1 MLQKAHVSG
10 LILALGL
17 GLIYLPTLA
26 NAQSIDQHFD
36 PIVTVPD
43 TATYPEAV
51 QQLIEEGYRQLSEA
65 TGSDDDLHL
74 DAAKAAFDDA
84 LEIDPRAVHALNGVG
99 IYELTKDEQW
109 LVILESL
116 KKLFNRDHISMA
128 IKAFEK
134 SLEVDSDFHA
144 ARYNLALAHR
154 QARGI
159 KNYERAIQQLE
170 RLVEEAPGFGD
181 AFLLLV
187 VTYRD
192 AGDLTSMVEKIQN
205 APEETSPSPASHNLL
220 LGYALVNLKQPVEG
234 AAAYRA
240 GIGAIEDPWEADL
253 YWHDIR
259 PIASPNTEAEFQ
271 RLDMAGKRAYLL
283 TFWQRLADQSFTS
296 FDERV
301 AEHYRRLHH
310 AYENYRLDLPERRHY
325 SAAAAYVPPWQTGF
339 DDRGAIYLRHGEP
352 DDTATHA
359 GPDYEKNIS
368 WRYDRAGGDPLVF
381 HFVSDEDIQ
390 DFKLV
395 RRLSDV
401 VITDSSKLSG
411 QQRFSRSC
419 GVGGGCDSYDTR
431 ILATEREAMRELYSS
446 RGHLDPYYD
455 RAATSL
461 DEQIL
466 EREESN
472 LARDIAI
479 ATHSVSYTPDL
490 PESPLLYPV
499 HPVVFKSV
507 SGRGEV
513 FFYYALPTADVSVL
527 PYGGGG
533 SEIDYRYQL
542 LVSALGDRTPL
553 ARQEDDVKIASAKP
567 IPRESGVMLP
577 GARSVV
583 VGPGDY
589 EYGMKLTDL
598 NSGRFNVRRGAVHVD
613 DFGKPGLAVSGIV
626 LANRISPASDPSNPF
641 VRWGKLKVLPLPS
654 RMYRR
659 TQPVFVYYEVY
670 GLSEDATGAGNY
682 RTTYTLESRQPD
694 RNIIARF
701 FSSVGELLTGG
712 EEKGS
717 ITYSFERSQPSVVD
731 PLLEF
736 FSLDVSESPPGDYM
750 LTVDIEDLE
759 TNSSLRRQ
767 VELSLVD

>member
-1 MLQKAHVSG
+1 MLLKGRLPG

-17 GLIYLPTLA
+17 GLIHLPTVA
-26 NAQSIDQHFD
+26 DAQSIDQHFD
-36 PIVTVPD
+36 PIPTMPSA
-43 TATYPEAV
+43 ATYPEAV
-51 QQLIEEGYRQLSEA
+51 QQAIEEGYRQLSEI
-65 TGSDDDLHL
+65 TGPDDDLHL
-74 DAAKAAFDDA
+74 EAAKVAFERA
-84 LEIDPRAVHALNGVG
+84 LEVDPRSVHALNGLG
-99 IYELTKDEQW
+99 IYELKKDEQW
-109 LVILESL
+109 LTILESL

-154 QARGI
+154 QARGP
-159 KNYERAIQQLE
+159 KNYERAIQELE
-170 RLVEEAPGFGD
+170 RLAEEAPEFGD

-192 AGDLTSMVEKIQN
+192 AGDLRSIIETIQN
-205 APEETSPSPASHNLL
+205 TPEGTSPSLASRSLL
-220 LGYALVNLKQPVEG
+220 LSYALVNLKQPVEG

-240 GIGAIEDPWEADL
+240 GIGAIENAREADL

-259 PIASPNTEAEFQ
+259 PIASPEAEAEFQ
-271 RLDMAGKRAYLL
+271 RLDMAAKRAYLL

-296 FDERV
+296 VDERV

-310 AYENYRLDLPERRHY
+310 TYENYRLDLPERRHY
-325 SAAAAYVPPWQTGF
+325 SSTAAYVPPWQTGF

-352 DDTATHA
+352 NDTATHA

-368 WRYDRAGGDPLVF
+368 WRYDRDDGDPLVF

-419 GVGGGCDSYDTR
+419 GVGGGCDNYDRR
-431 ILATEREAMRELYSS
+431 ILETEREALRDLYSS

-461 DEQIL
+461 DAQIL
-466 EREESN
+466 ETEEIN

-479 ATHSVSYTPDL
+479 ATSTQSYMPEL
-490 PESPLLYPV
+490 PQAPLLYPV
-499 HPVVFKSV
+499 YPVAFKNA
-507 SGRGEV
+507 SGGAEV
-513 FFYYALPTADVSVL
+513 LFYYALPISEISVL
-527 PYGGGG
+527 PYGSGG

-542 LVSALGDRTPL
+542 LVNTPGDQQPL

-567 IPRESGVMLP
+567 IPREAGVMLP
-577 GARSVV
+577 GVRPVA

-598 NSGRFNVRRGAVHVD
+598 NSGRFNVRQGAIHVD
-613 DFGKPGLAVSGIV
+613 DFAKPGLSMSGIV
-626 LANRISPASDPSNPF
+626 LASRINPANDPANPF
-641 VRWGKLKVLPLPS
+641 VRWGRLKVLPLPS
-654 RMYRR
+654 RLYRR

-670 GLSEDATGAGNY
+670 GLSADAAGAGNY
-682 RTTYTLESRQPD
+682 RTTYTLESRQLD
-694 RNIIARF
+694 RNIVARF

-717 ITYSFERSQPSVVD
+717 ITYSFERSQPGVVD
-731 PLLEF
+731 PLLEY
-736 FSLDVSESPPGDYM
+736 FSLDVSESPPGDYI
-750 LTVDIEDLE
+750 LTVEIEGLE
-759 TNSSLRRQ
+759 TSSSLRRQ